1 MTGFPKA
8 VRDTILARAKGGC
21 EVCFF
26 AQPDQIHHRRPR
38 GAGGSKAVDTNT
50 ASNGLA
56 ICSGCHRMVESNRK
70 EAFTNGWLVHQG
82 HDPASVPVLRFG
94 SDWVLLA
101 DDGTTTTYKAGAE
114 WARLHPQK

>member
-1 MTGFPKA
+1 MEAQGGPVTGFPA
-8 VRDTILARAKGGC
+8 HVRDTILARAKGGC

-50 ASNGLA
+50 ASNALA
-56 ICSGCHRMVESNRK
+56 ICAACHRMVESNRK

-101 DDGTTTTYKAGAE
+101 DDGTTTTYKAGA
-114 WARLHPQK
+114 

>member
-1 MTGFPKA
+1 MTGFSKA

-38 GAGGSKAVDTNT
+38 GAGGSKASDTNT
-50 ASNGLA
+50 AANALA
-56 ICSGCHRMVESNRK
+56 LCTECHTWIESNRVK
-70 EAFTNGWLVHQG
+70 ALEVGWLVRQG
-82 HDPASVPVLRFG
+82 HDPATVPVLRFG

-101 DDGTTTTYKAGAE
+101 DDGTTTTTEGCVIE
-114 WARLHPQK
+114 